1 MEKQNFNTLSQTAK
15 VGYLISSGEII
26 NEIESNDHF
35 TSLFM
40 MDDFYVEIYLDKNT
54 REITSI
60 RVQENTDVLNK
71 YLQNVNLDVTGL
83 IRK

>member
-83 IRK
+83 IKK